1 MKKSESTQRAIYSYL
16 LDHPSSTA
24 PAIADAIGMTRVT
37 IFLHLRTLVS
47 AKKVIRSGNARN
59 TRYTIDQRGDI
70 FRDQAPTKQSIIEY
84 IIRQTREEFEE
95 EVFASD
101 IEAIFSQ
108 YCMYIDDQDRYFIGI
123 DAFILWCMDHRHDFS
138 DRIREKSYEYFTLIG
153 GIEYR
158 RRKNGFFDA
167 TESARRILG
176 EDMEI
181 GFDAFFFHDAFAL
194 LDGYGRSRTAL
205 ELAYGKLNGDGTL
218 LIRAITPSI
227 SSIQL
232 YIEKKCVD
240 TVIYAP
246 PTQGRNIQFRDVLE
260 RLLSLRIEKIRA
272 EKIRV
277 PHGLLEAQKNIR
289 DKARRIKNAMGSMT
303 ITIPPNIDT
312 LTHILIL
319 DDSFTTGATPN
330 AIALRLREA
339 GYTGKIS
346 IITICG
352 SFDYDLA
359 ITEDEI

>member
-1 MKKSESTQRAIYSYL
+1 M
-16 LDHPSSTA
+16 
-24 PAIADAIGMTRVT
+24 
-37 IFLHLRTLVS
+37 
-47 AKKVIRSGNARN
+47 
-59 TRYTIDQRGDI
+59 
-70 FRDQAPTKQSIIEY
+70 
-84 IIRQTREEFEE
+84 
-95 EVFASD
+95 
-101 IEAIFSQ
+101 
-108 YCMYIDDQDRYFIGI
+108 
-123 DAFILWCMDHRHDFS
+123 
-138 DRIREKSYEYFTLIG
+138 
-153 GIEYR
+153 EYR
-158 RRKNGFFDA
+158 RQKNGFFDA

-176 EDMEI
+176 GDMEI

-194 LDGYGRSRTAL
+194 LDGYGRSRRAL
-205 ELAYGKLNGDGTL
+205 ELAYGKLNGDSTL
-218 LIRAITPSI
+218 LTRAITPSI

-240 TVIYAP
+240 AIIYAP
-246 PTQGRNIQFRDVLE
+246 PTQGRNVQFRDVLKH
-260 RLLSLRIEKIRA
+260 LLSLNIQKIPA

-289 DKARRIKNAMGSMT
+289 DKARRIRNAMGSMT
-303 ITIPPNIDT
+303 VSIPENITS

-339 GYTGKIS
+339 GYADKIS